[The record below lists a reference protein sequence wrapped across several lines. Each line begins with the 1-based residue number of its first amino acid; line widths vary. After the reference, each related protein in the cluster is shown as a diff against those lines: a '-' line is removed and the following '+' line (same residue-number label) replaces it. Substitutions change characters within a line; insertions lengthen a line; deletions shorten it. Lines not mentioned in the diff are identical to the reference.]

1 MKKITSIIL
10 SLFLLL
16 PIFSFSVNAG
26 TLTYNGYEYRVINDK
41 YVELIC
47 CKSIS
52 KEYINS
58 NGWYNIP
65 SEINGMEVKYIGDSC
80 FSYDLDVYN
89 LDKVVIPDTVE
100 YIGNNAFK
108 RPFYDGGSSFELSW
122 VNNIKLPNNVIFIG
136 EGAFTQCDFEEIT
149 IPSSVKYLGSKAFEA
164 CSKLEKVHV
173 KAELKNL
180 LYSTFGYCSKLKTV
194 EFPESVKSIGDY
206 AFYGCTSLKSLTVPD
221 NVILGKNSI
230 GYYSKSGVN
239 KKVSGFALNIKASS
253 KLKSYPQKTHLNVV
267 YVINASD
274 SNYYDFDCEVG
285 SEFKVRFIGDSIV
298 SCKSSSSKTVKA
310 SAGGKIT
317 MLKNG
322 SSQVKVTL
330 KSGKKFTLSVGD
342 DDMGIYPRLEKKNA
356 KGNYVKIKSIT
367 LKKKKSVSLRLKG
380 KVYGINNVYTNTKKA
395 KITSKKSAETI
406 KIRGLKKGKTT
417 LKIKVNGVKTIK
429 LKVKVK

>member
-10 SLFLLL
+10 SLLLL
-16 PIFSFSVNAG
+16 VSIFSLGVNAE

-41 YVELIC
+41 YVELIS
-47 CKSIS
+47 CKNIA

-58 NGWYNIP
+58 DGWYEIP
-65 SEINGMEVKYIGDSC
+65 SEINGLEVKYIGSGC
-80 FSYDLDVYN
+80 FSFDLEVYN
-89 LDKVVIPDTVE
+89 LDKVIIPDTVVS
-100 YIGNNAFK
+100 IGDSAFK
-108 RPFYDGGSSFELSW
+108 RPFYDGGLSDKLTW
-122 VNNIKLPNNVIFIG
+122 LNNIKLSSNLVYIG
-136 EGAFTQCDFEEIT
+136 ENAFAQCDFKEIN
-149 IPSSVKYLGSKAFEA
+149 IPISVKYLGKRAFEA
-164 CSKLEKVHV
+164 CSKLEKAYV
-173 KAELKNL
+173 KAELKNI
-180 LYSTFGYCSKLKTV
+180 LYSTFGYCSKLNAV
-194 EFPESVKSIGDY
+194 ELSESVKNIGDY

-221 NVILGKNSI
+221 DVVLGKNSV
-230 GYYSKSGVN
+230 GYYSKNGEN

-267 YVINASD
+267 YVLNTSD

-285 SEFKVRFIGDSIV
+285 SEFKVRFTGDSIV

-342 DDMGIYPRLEKKNA
+342 DDMGVYPRIEKKNA
-356 KGNYVKIKSIT
+356 KGNYVKAKSIT
-367 LKKKKSVSLRLKG
+367 VKKKKTVSLRLKG
-380 KVYGINNVYTNTKKA
+380 KAYGINNVYTNTKKA

-406 KIRGLKKGKTT
+406 KIKGLKKGKTT